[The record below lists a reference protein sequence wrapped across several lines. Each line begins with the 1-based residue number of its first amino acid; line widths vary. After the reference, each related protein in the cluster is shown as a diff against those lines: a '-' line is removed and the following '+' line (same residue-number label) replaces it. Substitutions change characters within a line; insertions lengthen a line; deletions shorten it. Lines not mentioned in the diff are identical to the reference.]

1 MVVGA
6 VGGGEGEGVVGV
18 AGDGPSVVEHFVV
31 FVAEQGAVG
40 SGGGAAIGA
49 VDDVVYFG
57 VPGGGVAAGFT
68 AALVALLDGGA

>member
-1 MVVGA
+1 MVEGA
-6 VGGGEGEGVVGV
+6 VGCGEGEGFVGV
-18 AGDGPSVVEHFVV
+18 AGDGPAVVEHFVV

-40 SGGGAAIGA
+40 SGGGAAVSP

-57 VPGGGVAAGFT
+57 VPGGGVATGFT